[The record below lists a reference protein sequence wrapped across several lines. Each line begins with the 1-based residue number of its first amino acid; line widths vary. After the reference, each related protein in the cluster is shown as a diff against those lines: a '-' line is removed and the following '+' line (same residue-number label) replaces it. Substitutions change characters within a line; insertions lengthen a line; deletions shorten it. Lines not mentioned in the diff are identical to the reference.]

1 MQQNEHRKYHIFG
14 TVPKFNRKIA
24 ERGNIDALSA
34 QIHDRSLFKLGAGT
48 SRKEQP
54 QYSWNIVESGANPHN
69 PDHSTVSIKS
79 EGVKLVWWGP
89 DLPS

>member
-1 MQQNEHRKYHIFG
+1 MNIENT

-48 SRKEQP
+48 SRKRTAT
-54 QYSWNIVESGANPHN
+54 I
-69 PDHSTVSIKS
+69 
-79 EGVKLVWWGP
+79 
-89 DLPS
+89 